1 MALHDLARAMESLAG
16 YLETPGEPEDTRR
29 YTLSAAG
36 NATTLLKERDDLA
49 RDLATNAFVDQILS
63 AAVDLLGSIGMDRAS
78 ALQAIEEASNRA
90 SEPG

>member
-1 MALHDLARAMESLAG
+1 MALDDRARGTQFLGG
-16 YLETPGEPEDTRR
+16 YLETSGEPEDTRR
-29 YTLSAAG
+29 YTLRAAE

-63 AAVDLLGSIGMDRAS
+63 AAVDLLGGTGMDRAS